1 MSNGYGDISS
11 RIGAYA
17 EKKMLEHAEPILV
30 LNKLGD
36 AKPMPR
42 NTGEIIKFRAPIP
55 LPVATTPIVEGV
67 SPAST
72 NFRYRDVEDTLKQ
85 YGAWM
90 DLTDKIADLHEDP
103 VGANMAM
110 MAGEQAA
117 ETIEVVTYGKIIA
130 GTNAIYAFG
139 NARNGV
145 NTFLT
150 IGKQRLATRFLMAQ
164 RAKRITSILSGSV
177 NYATSPIEAAFVAVC
192 HTDIVSSIRKMTG
205 FVPIAKYGNRQPIS
219 AEEIGSVED
228 VRYIASPLFVPWEDA
243 GGAGDGTQISAGG
256 TKADVYPIL
265 YMGQNAYGVIALK
278 GSKQAGGAIKP
289 MVRQPGKPEF
299 GDELGQH
306 GSVAWKTWFTAKIL
320 NDAWITR
327 VECAGETDPE

>member
-1 MSNGYGDISS
+1 MSSNYGDLTP

-36 AKPMPR
+36 LHPMPK
-42 NTGEIIKFRAPIP
+42 NTGEVIKFRAPVP
-55 LPVATTPIVEGV
+55 LALALTPLTEGV
-67 SPAST
+67 RPTAT

-90 DLTDKIADLHEDP
+90 QLTDKVADLHEDP

-130 GTNAIYAFG
+130 GTNAIYANG
-139 NARNGV
+139 AARVAV
-145 NTFLT
+145 NTPLT
-150 IGKQRLATRFLMAQ
+150 LGKQRLATRFLMAQ

-177 NYATSPIEAAFVAVC
+177 NYASSPIEAAYVAIC
-192 HTDIVSSIRKMTG
+192 HTDIVSSVRKMAD
-205 FVPIAKYGNRQPIS
+205 FVPVAKYGNRQPIC

-228 VRYIASPLFVPWEDA
+228 VRYIASPLFEPWKDA
-243 GGAGDGTQISAGG
+243 GGSPGTTVLSTSGS
-256 TKADVYPIL
+256 KADVYPVL
-265 YMGQNAYGVIALK
+265 VLGQKAYGVIALK
-278 GSKQAGGAIKP
+278 GTKDAGGAIKP
-289 MVRQPGKPEF
+289 MVRQPGTPSQ
-299 GDELGQH
+299 GDELGQL
-306 GSVAWKTWFTAKIL
+306 GSVAWKTWYTAKIL
-320 NDAWITR
+320 NDAWICR
-327 VECAGETDPE
+327 IEVAAEVDPG